1 MNCGW
6 LQYSHLSVTKRG
18 SDSNRFSKAITEVD
32 LDVVR
37 SDVHQFP

>member
-6 LQYSHLSVTKRG
+6 LQYSHLSVAERG
-18 SDSNRFSKAITEVD
+18 SDSNRFSKAITKVD
-32 LDVVR
+32 LDVIR